1 MVESTKLHQFTVG
14 QWTVTPA
21 LDQLER
27 DGSVVT
33 IEPLAMAVLVYLARH
48 ANQVIAAKDLTENLW
63 RHKAVGD
70 DAVYQRIHRLRTV
83 LEDDAQHATYIETTP
98 KKGYRLIAPVT
109 FAEDNGAGNFI
120 AIHRPAIVSALI
132 IIILVLGVSFALW
145 QLKQVNNPPTVAGE
159 QQPYPQS
166 IAVMPFVDM
175 SVDQNLQHLG
185 DGISEELIHTLSN
198 NPSLRVVARTSTFRL
213 SDNNADVRT
222 IGEQLNVTR
231 VLEGSVREQG
241 GRLRITAQ
249 LINVADGYHL
259 WSKTFDRDSTDLIA
273 VQMEIA
279 AAVAQSFG
287 APPSVDQAADE
298 QAASSIVNAYDYYLL
313 GRQHMRYREV
323 GGLRQSIAYFQQAIS
338 LSPDFARAYAGLG
351 LALALNGRY
360 QYEERR
366 DLLRKALAATEQAL
380 ALDDEESEAYAAL
393 GLIRYMQDDLQGA
406 EGAFRRALGL
416 NANYAIVYLWLSI
429 VLNETERENEAVKAF
444 NMAAELDPLS
454 AHIKLNIGI
463 YYNMHGQ
470 PEVAREY
477 WHKAIEVEPEFWMP
491 YRQIAMNLIA
501 TGKLD
506 DAVLL
511 TIRYIDQ
518 AGDDA
523 HESAPLVI
531 IWCYRAFN
539 DLDTAE
545 FWLDR
550 LIAASAST
558 SLVNRERAL
567 ALIAR
572 HDYEGTSQLLHSW
585 VSDALDDPRQLDR
598 IAWYEMIIGHDTH
611 ALRLYDRLED
621 MPDDPYR
628 AEGNLFNEDR
638 IPFGH
643 LPAVNAAHLYL
654 KTGQTDRARNL
665 LEQSRQFVTSWL
677 DDQNFRSGALYVLA
691 SIHAIEG
698 NQNQALNGI
707 RRAAEA
713 GWARQWFTLQDP
725 NLASFRDNPEFRR
738 IINDL
743 EDGLGVMR
751 QRLRVAER
759 RMGVASANP

>member
-1 MVESTKLHQFTVG
+1 MAQSSKLREFTVG

-21 LDQLER
+21 LDRIER
-27 DGSVVT
+27 NGHSIT
-33 IEPLAMAVLVYLARH
+33 IEPTAMAVLVYLAHR
-48 ANQVIAAKDLTENLW
+48 AGQVISNTELTAAVWNE
-63 RHKAVGD
+63 RVVGD

-83 LEDDAQHATYIETTP
+83 LEDDPRHATYIETIP
-98 KKGYRLIAPVT
+98 KKGYRLIAPQE
-109 FAEDNGAGNFI
+109 FIEDSEAGNLT
-120 AIHRPAIVSALI
+120 AARRPA
-132 IIILVLGVSFALW
+132 LVFALMIVVLILGASFVLR
-145 QLKQVNNPPTVAGE
+145 QQINAPPTAVG
-159 QQPYPQS
+159 QQNSHPRS

-175 SVDQNLQHLG
+175 SAEQNQQYLG
-185 DGISEELIHTLSN
+185 DGISAELIHTLSN
-198 NPSLRVVARTSTFRL
+198 IPSLRVVARTSTFRF

-222 IGEQLNVTR
+222 IGEHLNVTR

-249 LINVADGYHL
+249 LVNVADGYHL

-298 QAASSIVNAYDYYLL
+298 QAASPVVNAYDYYLL
-313 GRQHMRYREV
+313 GRQHMRSREV
-323 GGLRQSIAYFQQAIS
+323 RGLRQSIAYFQQAIA

-351 LALALNGRY
+351 LALALNSRY
-360 QYEERR
+360 WYEGRR
-366 DLLRKALAATEQAL
+366 DLLRRALAATEQAL

-393 GLIRYMQDDLQGA
+393 GLIRYLQDDLQGA
-406 EGAFRRALGL
+406 EGAYRRALGF
-416 NANYAIVYLWLSI
+416 NANYAIVYLWLAT
-429 VLNETERENEAVKAF
+429 VLNRLELENEAVEAF

-463 YYNMHGQ
+463 YYNLHGQ
-470 PEVAREY
+470 PEIAQEY
-477 WHKAIEVEPEFWMP
+477 WRKGIEVEPEYWGS
-491 YRQIAMNLIA
+491 YREIAKNLVA

-511 TIRYIDQ
+511 INRYIDQ
-518 AGDDA
+518 VGDDA
-523 HESAPLVI
+523 YYPAPLLLI
-531 IWCYRAFN
+531 RCYRAFN

-550 LIAASAST
+550 LTASSAPA
-558 SLVNRERAL
+558 SLVNHERSL
-567 ALIAR
+567 SLLAR
-572 HDYEGTSQLLHSW
+572 HDYERTAQLLHSW
-585 VSDALDDPRQLDR
+585 VSNALDDPRQLDH

-621 MPDDPYR
+621 MPGDSGR

-698 NQNQALNGI
+698 EQKQALNGI

-713 GWARQWFTLQDP
+713 GWTRQWFTLQDP
-725 NLASFRDNPEFRR
+725 NLASLRDDPEFRR

-743 EDGLGVMR
+743 EDGLGVMW
-751 QRLRVAER
+751 QRLRMAESR
-759 RMGVASANP
+759 TNLASSNP